1 MNYLNN
7 FRDSERGVAVSRTLK
22 TQAIILGGFVL
33 LIWLLELVDWLILK
47 GALDSWGVQPRTLV
61 GLRGF
66 LFMPFLHGGF
76 GHLLANTI
84 PFIILGWLV
93 MLGGIPQFIVVAAL
107 TMFFSGLGAWLFG
120 STNSVHVGS
129 SGLVFGFFGFLLTRA
144 FFERSISSI
153 FLAVFVFLL
162 YGGILLGTLPLRVGV
177 SWQGHLF
184 GFIGGALAAYYLT
197 ARRRR
202 NLEPIEID
210 YD

>member
-7 FRDSERGVAVSRTLK
+7 FRASERGVAVSRTLK
-22 TQAIILGGFVL
+22 TQAIILGGFIL

-47 GALDSWGVQPRTLV
+47 GALDSWGVQPRTLE
-61 GLRGF
+61 GLRGV

-93 MLGGIPQFIVVAAL
+93 MLGGIPQFFIVMAL
-107 TMFFSGLGAWLFG
+107 TMFFSGMGAWLFG
-120 STNSVHVGS
+120 GTNSVHVGS
-129 SGLVFGFFGFLLTRA
+129 SGLIFGFFGFIVTRA

-162 YGGILLGTLPLRVGV
+162 YGGILLGTLPLRAGV

-184 GFIGGALAAYYLT
+184 GFIGGALAAYFLT

-210 YD
+210 FE